1 MAEEY
6 EEVREDH
13 YINLRDQKY
22 LTLKQAREGVQQ
34 VFLNQDTKY
43 YVSWQ
48 IIIYTFQNLIEI
60 CIDFR

>member
-1 MAEEY
+1 VAEEY